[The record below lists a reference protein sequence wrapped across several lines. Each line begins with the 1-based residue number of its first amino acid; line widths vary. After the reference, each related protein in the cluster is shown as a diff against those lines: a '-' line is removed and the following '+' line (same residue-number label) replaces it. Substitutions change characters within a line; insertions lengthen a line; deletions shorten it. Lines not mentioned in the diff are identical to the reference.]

1 MILRV
6 LLLLTIGSIGTFV
19 HAVGNNQTRLC
30 GDKSISIKRDDF
42 SAKPE
47 CVCGNETLAEED
59 AERYYCCIPPG
70 SSCSFQDQNSQSSQ
84 LVEKGVTCHN
94 GELLKRSEPCF
105 HKCFNTRYLCGDVCT
120 KEGDSCFCGDVTL
133 SHLGYLDTQQ
143 YCCLSRRRRTSREGA
158 CINSGSS
165 DGKVITTTSY

>member
-6 LLLLTIGSIGTFV
+6 LLLLTIGSIGTIV
-19 HAVGNNQTRLC
+19 HVSGNNQTRLC

-70 SSCSFQDQNSQSSQ
+70 SSSPWRIRHTNPNIENQIF
-84 LVEKGVTCHN
+84 LE
-94 GELLKRSEPCF
+94 F
-105 HKCFNTRYLCGDVCT
+105 HFLPPK
-120 KEGDSCFCGDVTL
+120 
-133 SHLGYLDTQQ
+133 
-143 YCCLSRRRRTSREGA
+143 YC
-158 CINSGSS
+158 
-165 DGKVITTTSY
+165 